1 MAGDYGLR
9 TERRRLDQI
18 FPADYNPRKD
28 LQPDDAEWQNI
39 ARSLAEFGYADPII
53 INQDGTI
60 IGGHQRAKVL
70 QAMGHTEVDVVVVD
84 KDKNDEMALNIALNK
99 IGGQW
104 DMDKLRDALLHID
117 TSSLDI
123 KVTGFTDGDLKLML
137 EDLVGG
143 DYEDDDDDGPDIN
156 RITFKLTL
164 EQYAA
169 VERARQLIRK
179 RYSKADMEAYGN
191 TNKTGNEIFMVVKE
205 WADAKKLT

>member
-1 MAGDYGLR
+1 MAGEYGIR
-9 TERRRLDQI
+9 TERRKLTEI
-18 FPADYNPRKD
+18 FPAEYNPRKD
-28 LQPDDAEWQNI
+28 LKPEDAEWKNI
-39 ARSLAEFGYADPII
+39 ARSLATFGYVDPII

-84 KDKNDEMALNIALNK
+84 MEKSDEMALNIALNK

-104 DMDKLRDALLHID
+104 DLDKLKETLQDID

-123 KVTGFTDGDLKLML
+123 KVTGFSEGELQLMLGDLGADEEEKD
-137 EDLVGG
+137 E
-143 DYEDDDDDGPDIN
+143 PDIN
-156 RITFKLTL
+156 RITFVLTL

-169 VERARQLIRK
+169 VQHARELIRK
-179 RYSKADMEAYGN
+179 RYSKAEMEAYGN

-205 WADAKKLT
+205 WVDAKKSK

>member
-1 MAGDYGLR
+1 MAGEYGIR
-9 TERRRLDQI
+9 TERRRLTDI

-28 LQPDDAEWQNI
+28 LTPEDAEWKNI
-39 ARSLAEFGYADPII
+39 ARSLAEFGYVDPII

-70 QAMGHTEVDVVVVD
+70 QAMGHKEVDVVVVD
-84 KDKNDEMALNIALNK
+84 LEKNDEMALNIALNK

-104 DMDKLRDALLHID
+104 DLDKLKDALHDID

-123 KVTGFTDGDLKLML
+123 KVTGFSEGELQLMLGDLGDDE
-137 EDLVGG
+137 ED
-143 DYEDDDDDGPDIN
+143 EEGPDIN
-156 RITFKLTL
+156 RMTFVLTL

-169 VERARQLIRK
+169 VQHARELIRK
-179 RYSKADMEAYGN
+179 RYSKAELEAYGN

-205 WADAKKLT
+205 WVDAKTSK

>member
-1 MAGDYGLR
+1 MAGEYGLR
-9 TERRRLDQI
+9 TERRRLSEI

-28 LQPDDAEWQNI
+28 LQPEDEEWKNI
-39 ARSLAEFGYADPII
+39 ARSLATFGYVDPII

-84 KDKNDEMALNIALNK
+84 MEKADEMALNIALNK

-104 DMDKLRDALLHID
+104 DLDKLKDTLQDID

-123 KVTGFTDGDLKLML
+123 KVTGFSEGELQLMLGDL
-137 EDLVGG
+137 G
-143 DYEDDDDDGPDIN
+143 DDEEEEGSEVS
-156 RITFKLTL
+156 RMTFVLTL

-169 VERARQLIRK
+169 VEHARQLVRK
-179 RYSKADMEAYGN
+179 KYSAAQLEAYGN
-191 TNKTGNEIFMVVKE
+191 TNRKGNEIFRVVKE
-205 WADAKKLT
+205 WVDAKKST

>member
-39 ARSLAEFGYADPII
+39 ARSLAEFGYVDPII
-53 INQDGTI
+53 VNQDGTI

-70 QAMGHTEVDVVVVD
+70 QAMGQEEVDVVVVNLE
-84 KDKNDEMALNIALNK
+84 KPDEMALNIALNK

-123 KVTGFTDGDLKLML
+123 KVTGFTGEDLKLML
-137 EDLVGG
+137 GDLGGG
-143 DYEDDDDDGPDIN
+143 DDYEDDDDGPDIS
-156 RITFKLTL
+156 RMTFVLSL

-169 VERARQLIRK
+169 VEHARELIRK
-179 RYSKADMEAYGN
+179 KYSPAELVAYGN
-191 TNKTGNEIFMVVKE
+191 TNRKGNEIFRVVKE
-205 WADAKKLT
+205 WADARKLT

>member
-1 MAGDYGLR
+1 MAGEYGIR
-9 TERRRLDQI
+9 TERRRLTDI

-28 LQPDDAEWQNI
+28 LTPEDAEWKNI
-39 ARSLAEFGYADPII
+39 ARSLAEFGYVDPII

-70 QAMGHTEVDVVVVD
+70 QAMGHKEVDVVVVD
-84 KDKNDEMALNIALNK
+84 LEKNDEMALNIALNK

-104 DMDKLRDALLHID
+104 DLDKLKDALHDID

-123 KVTGFTDGDLKLML
+123 KVTGFSEGELRLMLGDLGDDE
-137 EDLVGG
+137 ED
-143 DYEDDDDDGPDIN
+143 EEGPDIN
-156 RITFKLTL
+156 RMTFVLTL

-169 VERARQLIRK
+169 VQHARELIRK
-179 RYSKADMEAYGN
+179 RYSKAELEAYGN

-205 WADAKKLT
+205 WVDAKTSK